1 MGLRKVSIH
10 SNLSFPVIISMVYD
24 SNQDPEYT
32 NYLLS
37 EIRQNSQSY
46 SD

>member
-1 MGLRKVSIH
+1 MRLRKVSM
-10 SNLSFPVIISMVYD
+10 SNDLSFPVIISMVYD

-46 SD
+46 SG